1 MYLTTNSKYRGEN
14 LIELEREIGKF
25 TIRVG
30 ALNSALSVL
39 VDQEGIKLVRI

>member
-1 MYLTTNSKYRGEN
+1 MYLTTNSKYRGKK
-14 LIELEREIGKF
+14 LIELEREIGKS

-39 VDQEGIKLVRI
+39 IDQEGIKLVRI